1 MNPVP
6 KSRSIQSS
14 GRIVILA
21 MTGESWGPP
30 PSTRWCRMTRNAFA
44 PGSMRRGT
52 RPDLRSIDSRPQWV

>member
-21 MTGESWGPP
+21 MTGE
-30 PSTRWCRMTRNAFA
+30 N
-44 PGSMRRGT
+44 
-52 RPDLRSIDSRPQWV
+52 

>member
-21 MTGESWGPP
+21 MTGES
-30 PSTRWCRMTRNAFA
+30 
-44 PGSMRRGT
+44 
-52 RPDLRSIDSRPQWV
+52 